1 MSIIEL
7 LNIEAIAQFIKNR
20 NVENLGTATP
30 IFWLDFY
37 CYWRSIGLRNIFIH
51 LLFYFFLKGLEVS
64 IIELL
69 NIEVIAEI
77 FMNLE
82 FFSLSLAFLLT
93 LLLLS
98 LFWLVYTGRFLYTAE
113 LFSKKLITSF
123 I

>member
-30 IFWLDFY
+30 IFRLDFC
-37 CYWRSIGLRNIFIH
+37 CYWRSISLRNIFIR
-51 LLFYFFLKGLEVS
+51 LLFYLFLKGLEVS

-93 LLLLS
+93 LLLLF
-98 LFWLVYTGRFLYTAE
+98 FWLVYVGRFLYTAK

>member
-1 MSIIEL
+1 MPIIEL

-30 IFWLDFY
+30 IFRLDFS
-37 CYWRSIGLRNIFIH
+37 CYWRSISLRNIFIH

-113 LFSKKLITSF
+113 LFSKKLITSL

>member
-20 NVENLGTATP
+20 NVENLGTTTP
-30 IFWLDFY
+30 IFWLDFC

-51 LLFYFFLKGLEVS
+51 LLFYFILKGLEVS

-93 LLLLS
+93 LLLLF
-98 LFWLVYTGRFLYTAE
+98 FWLVYAGRFLYTAK

>member
-51 LLFYFFLKGLEVS
+51 LLFYFFLMDLEVS

-93 LLLLS
+93 LLLLF
-98 LFWLVYTGRFLYTAE
+98 FWLVYAGRFLYTAK